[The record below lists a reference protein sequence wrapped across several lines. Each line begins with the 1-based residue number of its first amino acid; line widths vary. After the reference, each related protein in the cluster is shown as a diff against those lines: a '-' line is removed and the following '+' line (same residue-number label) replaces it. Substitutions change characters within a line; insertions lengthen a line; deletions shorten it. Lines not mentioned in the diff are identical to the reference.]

1 VGSGESKPLPIMSFM
16 DQSSKVVFKIILCH
30 YRHSIMYPH
39 LYYCRQSCT
48 HICATAGNHVH
59 TPVPLQAI
67 MYTHLCHCRQS
78 IMNTHLCRYRQLHIY
93 MLTLECL
100 KNIFLRLL
108 ASSEGSTDIKPD
120 NTSSIPETQNKTNQ
134 IPNLT
139 VVLWSPHHDKCLW
152 PLKHT

>member
-1 VGSGESKPLPIMSFM
+1 MWGLE
-16 DQSSKVVFKIILCH
+16 KVSHFPLCH
-30 YRHSIMYPH
+30 LWTKAARLFLKSFCATIGT
-39 LYYCRQSCT
+39 QSCT
-48 HICATAGNHVH
+48 HTCTTAGNHVH

-139 VVLWSPHHDKCLW
+139 VVL
-152 PLKHT
+152 